1 MVLAWL
7 RSTCYIDLF
16 NLMPEKVI
24 DLFDFVHRLS
34 RQDGPS
40 DFQGQRNLEMTN
52 IGMTAYL
59 CKVKRI
65 LRFVSLLFSASHN
78 LLQRIWRILSLCQFK
93 PWWRPYALPVATDC
107 DYQYVIVS
115 SWPVVANL
123 WFFKQANVHFM
134 FALGYPQ
141 WEARSE
147 QIMMVGG

>member
-1 MVLAWL
+1 
-7 RSTCYIDLF
+7 
-16 NLMPEKVI
+16 MPEKVI

-93 PWWRPYALPVATDC
+93 P
-107 DYQYVIVS
+107 
-115 SWPVVANL
+115 
-123 WFFKQANVHFM
+123 
-134 FALGYPQ
+134 
-141 WEARSE
+141 
-147 QIMMVGG
+147 